1 MKFPITREAL
11 QAFDQKAEDAE
22 QKEAIYQR
30 MIECDVKLI
39 CDQVVKGISTLSRE
53 KRFIW
58 KDTQQRYQYGVNTQQ
73 RAQQNVNRISID
85 EYLPLLIKKLQET
98 FLGCD
103 IISDPL
109 KTYLII
115 DWS

>member
-11 QAFDQKAEDAE
+11 QAFDKKAEDAE
-22 QKEAIYQR
+22 QKEAFIQR

-39 CDQVVKGISTLSRE
+39 CDEIVRRMSTLSRE

-58 KDTQQRYQYGVNTQQ
+58 NGLRIN
-73 RAQQNVNRISID
+73 NRFGKYEQPQISID
-85 EYLPLLIKKLQET
+85 EYLPRLINKLQET

-115 DWS
+115 DWT